1 MALYGGIYIP
11 CLFGLL
17 PDKSGETY
25 DRFFGMVWQ
34 YNDAN
39 NLHNTFMDQFFM
51 CDFEVARRSSVI
63 LYWPTASILGC
74 FFHFSQVILSF
85 SIPIEVYILEHIHV
99 YLWMLHKLLF
109 FKKLWITL
117 HAHNFTYTFSVYL
130 DCLEEN

>member
-17 PDKSGETY
+17 PAKSGETY

-39 NLHNTFMDQFFM
+39 NLPN
-51 CDFEVARRSSVI
+51 
-63 LYWPTASILGC
+63 
-74 FFHFSQVILSF
+74 
-85 SIPIEVYILEHIHV
+85 
-99 YLWMLHKLLF
+99 
-109 FKKLWITL
+109 
-117 HAHNFTYTFSVYL
+117 NFTYTFSVYL